1 MAKIRVGIVGAS
13 GYTGVELLRLCS
25 YHPDF
30 DVVVATGDSQAG
42 TPAAALYPSLAASYP
57 DLVFARLDPD
67 VLLGLDV
74 VFLALPHGEA
84 QTLAPGL
91 LGRVGI
97 LVDLSADF
105 RLTDASL
112 YPRWYGA

>member
-1 MAKIRVGIVGAS
+1 MGKIRVGIVGAS

-25 YHPDF
+25 LHPDF

-57 DLVFARLDPD
+57 DLVFASLD
-67 VLLGLDV
+67 LSALAGLDV

-84 QTLAPGL
+84 QTLVPSLRGGRRAGL
-91 LGRVGI
+91 LRHRQRTGDRAPRPGR
-97 LVDLSADF
+97 
-105 RLTDASL
+105 RH
-112 YPRWYGA
+112 